1 MQTQSTELARERVCH
16 ALLDRITVMD
26 KMLEEAEL
34 EDNQPQLKRI
44 YRLQSNALNRL
55 EKLVNTS
62 DSLSVSSIS

>member
-1 MQTQSTELARERVCH
+1 MQSTELARERVCQT
-16 ALLDRITVMD
+16 LLSRVDVFD